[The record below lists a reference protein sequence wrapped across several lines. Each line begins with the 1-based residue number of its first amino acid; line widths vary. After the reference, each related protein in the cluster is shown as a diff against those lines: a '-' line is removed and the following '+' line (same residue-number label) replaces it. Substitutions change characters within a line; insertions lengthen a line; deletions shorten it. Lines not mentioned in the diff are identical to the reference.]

1 MSNKGISPLIAAV
14 LLIAF
19 TMTIAGLMAA
29 WAQSFVSGQTEELTE
44 QARESQQ
51 CTGANFNIDSI
62 KANSTHVSM
71 VLYNG
76 GGMELDDFNV
86 FLTYENS
93 TAGPEL
99 QVEKNVYGS
108 KLPIGEMASFSV
120 ALNQSIEPPLS
131 KVKIAV
137 VGCPNVYKEKT
148 FS

>member
-29 WAQSFVSGQTEELTE
+29 WAQSFVSGQTEELTTA
-44 QARESQQ
+44 ARESQQ

-62 KANSTHVSM
+62 KTNSTHVSL
-71 VLYNG
+71 VLYNN
-76 GGMELDDFNV
+76 GGMELNDFDV

-93 TAGPEL
+93 TAGPVV
-99 QVEKNVYGS
+99 QTVKNAYGS
-108 KLPIGEMASFSV
+108 KLPVGDMASFSV
-120 ALNQSIEPPLS
+120 ALDQSIEPPLS
-131 KVKIAV
+131 KIKIAV
-137 VGCPNVYKEKT
+137 VGCPNVYKERT